1 MMENMKKLENKIIKK
16 KLTEVKRR
24 QKLLMRKVKEV
35 IQAISDDTVFVLSS
49 LAVSLN
55 K

>member
-1 MMENMKKLENKIIKK
+1 M
-16 KLTEVKRR
+16 LTEVKRR
-24 QKLLMRKVKEV
+24 QKLLMRKVKEAT
-35 IQAISDDTVFVLSS
+35 QAISDDTVFVLPG